1 LLRFRIHH
9 ITTISEEVPMPFQV
23 TVQRETATIGFDP
36 PDLTDA
42 KAGDAVFWLNAD
54 HHTTHQICPKD
65 GVAGDW
71 GDPVAPQASSMQVNV
86 PAAGVYLYRCA
97 LHDDETG
104 TLTVT

>member
-1 LLRFRIHH
+1 
-9 ITTISEEVPMPFQV
+9 MPFQV
-23 TVQRETATIGFDP
+23 TVQRETAPIGFDP
-36 PDLTDA
+36 SDLTDA

-54 HHTTHQICPKD
+54 HHTTHQICPRD

-86 PAAGVYLYRCA
+86 PAAGVYPYRCA
-97 LHDDETG
+97 LHDDEAG